1 MKKKS
6 SGRIAVVEEQ
16 LHFNQGTTLHNYMT
30 FPHAIYVPHGPHIK
44 KEVRTS
50 RHVVYANVEILLLIV
65 EMYVRAVLGLSHG
78 TIPDWLLVELL
89 RSDNACRHRKNL
101 CPITG
106 WLAGSLV
113 TSLRLIDVGA
123 TSSCCNHGLSSS
135 CR

>member
-6 SGRIAVVEEQ
+6 SGRIALVEEQ
-16 LHFNQGTTLHNYMT
+16 LHFNQGTTFRNYMT
-30 FPHAIYVPHGPHIK
+30 PHAKYVAHGPHIQ
-44 KEVRTS
+44 KEDRTS
-50 RHVVYANVEILLLIV
+50 RHVVYANVEILVLIV

-78 TIPDWLLVELL
+78 TIHDWLLVELP
-89 RSDNACRHRKNL
+89 RSDYACRHRKNL
-101 CPITG
+101 CSITG

-123 TSSCCNHGLSSS
+123 TSSCCNHCLSSS